1 MSNWGMNQMI
11 DGVRRELNFDTF
23 NADAAFFEMTGLQLA
38 QGRFY
43 SEDLVTDKNKMVV
56 NETFL
61 RENKIENPIGT
72 KFVLGMGTDAG
83 LSEIVGVVKDF
94 HYKAFN
100 QPIGSLCIQNQPHA
114 SFCLVNLNTKD
125 FNSLN
130 TTVLEIKAEAA
141 KLSPSFPVE
150 VTFFDQAV
158 GKMYQSEIQFR
169 QTFSLFAGCAIVISC
184 LGILALSLFACQRR
198 IKEIGIRK
206 VNGARIEEV
215 IVMLNKDF
223 VRWVAVAFVIASPI
237 SWYAMNKWLESFAYK
252 TDLSWWIFALAGII
266 AFIIALITV
275 SWQSWKAAT
284 RNPVEA
290 LRYE

>member
-1 MSNWGMNQMI
+1 
-11 DGVRRELNFDTF
+11 
-23 NADAAFFEMTGLQLA
+23 
-38 QGRFY
+38 
-43 SEDLVTDKNKMVV
+43 
-56 NETFL
+56 
-61 RENKIENPIGT
+61 
-72 KFVLGMGTDAG
+72 
-83 LSEIVGVVKDF
+83 
-94 HYKAFN
+94 
-100 QPIGSLCIQNQPHA
+100 QPGA
-114 SFCLVNLNTKD
+114 SYCLVNLNTKD

-130 TTVLEIKAEAA
+130 TTVQEIKAEAA

-206 VNGARIEEV
+206 VNGARIKEV

-223 VRWVAVAFVIASPI
+223 VWWVAVAFVIASPI